1 MFSRASTVRTFDFGR
16 ELLKVAALVTMT
28 ADHVGAI
35 FYPDLIVLHAVGRL
49 AFPLFAYLVTL
60 GIESTKKPSRY
71 LTTLLAFAV
80 VSQVPY
86 FLAFGIQPFER
97 LNVLFPLFLSAL
109 SLYFFN
115 RGNMQVFVPILS
127 LAFLSSIFF
136 NMEGTFYVILM
147 VGAMKL
153 LRSKPELGV
162 IVLLALNLVL
172 LPDIQVLALL
182 AVPLILL
189 HVKNVLKMEI
199 IISDNSRLY
208 SVRKYAFYAYYP
220 LHLALL
226 YWISITFF

>member
-1 MFSRASTVRTFDFGR
+1 MRTFDFGR
-16 ELLKVAALVTMT
+16 ELLKIVALVTMT
-28 ADHVGAI
+28 ADHIGMI
-35 FYPDLIVLHAVGRL
+35 LYPDLLFLHAVGRL
-49 AFPLFAYLVTL
+49 AFPLFAYLITL
-60 GIESTKKPSRY
+60 GVESTKKPRTY
-71 LTTLLAFAV
+71 LATLLTFAV

-86 FLAFGIQPFER
+86 FLAFRIQPFER
-97 LNVLFPLFLSAL
+97 LNILFPLFLSVL

-115 RGNMQVFVPILS
+115 RGNMQVFVPVLS
-127 LAFLSSIFF
+127 LSVLSSILF
-136 NMEGTFYVILM
+136 NMEGTFYVVLT

-162 IVLLALNLVL
+162 IALLALNLVL

-199 IISDNSRLY
+199 AISDDSRLY
-208 SVRKYAFYAYYP
+208 SLRKYSFYAYYP